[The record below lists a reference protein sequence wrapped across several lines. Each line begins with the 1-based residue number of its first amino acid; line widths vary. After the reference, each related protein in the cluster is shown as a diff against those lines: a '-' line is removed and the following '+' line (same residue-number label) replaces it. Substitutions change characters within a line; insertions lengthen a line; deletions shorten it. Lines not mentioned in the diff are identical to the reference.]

1 MRIFIM
7 FTLCVSILFMTG
19 CVVPVAESTPL
30 AGGLIYS
37 NMRFSGKI
45 PGAENAQ
52 PGSKRG
58 SSEMSEI
65 LWAVTTGNASISQ
78 AARNAGISKIKT
90 VEHEYMNVLL
100 VYQKY
105 TTYVTGE

>member
-1 MRIFIM
+1 MKKFIILI
-7 FTLCVSILFMTG
+7 LCISSLCLVG
-19 CVVPVAESTPL
+19 CVIPVCESTPL

-37 NMRFSGKI
+37 NMRFSGKL

-58 SSEMSEI
+58 SSDMSEV
-65 LWAVTTGNASISQ
+65 LWCVTTGNASISQ

-100 VYQKY
+100 IYQKY